1 MLISPLEVEPVA
13 SNKEKDA
20 VTKTKVLLK
29 GQKCQRN
36 EQEKREWG
44 QIEMN
49 NVGVHTLN
57 ISSTKARAGLRCVR
71 RSNLCA

>member
-13 SNKEKDA
+13 SKKEKEA

-36 EQEKREWG
+36 EQEKIEWG
-44 QIEMN
+44 TNRNEQ
-49 NVGVHTLN
+49 GWGTY
-57 ISSTKARAGLRCVR
+57 S
-71 RSNLCA
+71 

>member
-13 SNKEKDA
+13 SKKEKEA

-49 NVGVHTLN
+49 KDGVHTL
-57 ISSTKARAGLRCVR
+57 K
-71 RSNLCA
+71 